1 MSSLLLLLTNVAY
14 AGVDWT
20 RYDDAPTLF
29 LGWETSFYF
38 AIAAIVLLGLSWILT
53 DRFKG
58 KDGTPEGGMGCV
70 VGLINSAMII
80 CAICSFYLLVPIGIV
95 YFLLKGNKKK

>member
-1 MSSLLLLLTNVAY
+1 MVIPFLSISHHVRIAMSSLLLLLTNVAY

-58 KDGTPEGGMGCV
+58 KDGTPEG
-70 VGLINSAMII
+70 
-80 CAICSFYLLVPIGIV
+80 
-95 YFLLKGNKKK
+95 